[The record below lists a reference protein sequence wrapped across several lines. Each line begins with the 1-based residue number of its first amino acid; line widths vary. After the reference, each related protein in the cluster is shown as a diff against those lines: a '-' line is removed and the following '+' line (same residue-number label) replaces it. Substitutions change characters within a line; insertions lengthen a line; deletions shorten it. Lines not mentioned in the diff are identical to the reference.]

1 MKKEYI
7 KPSTEIFDVE
17 LQRVIATSPNIA
29 ISSDEADSGYTHGG
43 DADKRSS
50 WGSLW

>member
-17 LQRVIATSPNIA
+17 LQRVIATSPIV
-29 ISSDEADSGYTHGG
+29 ISSDKADSGYTYGG

>member
-17 LQRVIATSPNIA
+17 LQRVIATSPIV
-29 ISSDEADSGYTHGG
+29 ISDDEADSGYTHGG